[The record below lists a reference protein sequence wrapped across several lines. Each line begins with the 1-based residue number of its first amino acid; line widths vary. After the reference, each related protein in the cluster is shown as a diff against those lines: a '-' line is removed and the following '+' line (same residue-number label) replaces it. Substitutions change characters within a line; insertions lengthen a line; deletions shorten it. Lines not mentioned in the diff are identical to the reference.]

1 MSLNTTLFRNRP
13 QTAEY
18 RPSRPLR
25 QLKPQVDQ
33 LVVKWVTISE
43 SWLLIVFAFWPV
55 MVWCP
60 RRRQNL
66 QQQRETGRCR
76 PHVA

>member
-1 MSLNTTLFRNRP
+1 MADIIFRNRP
-13 QTAEY
+13 QTVER

-43 SWLLIVFAFWPV
+43 SWLLIVFAFFLLFKV
-55 MVWCP
+55 SNGSSNIVEM
-60 RRRQNL
+60 
-66 QQQRETGRCR
+66 GG
-76 PHVA
+76 